1 MDRSNFAAELCQHR
15 NKTRAG
21 PRGLMSESHSIPRP
35 IATPTPIPTDPTDP
49 TDRQPLPRGDAWWN
63 APFRIPT

>member
-15 NKTRAG
+15 NKTGAG

-35 IATPTPIPTDPTDP
+35 IATPTPILL
-49 TDRQPLPRGDAWWN
+49 RH
-63 APFRIPT
+63 